1 MPTGGLKIRQLA
13 GPLDRTGRKC
23 DNTCAMGKYHKRISD
38 QMLAFKLEGAGAV
51 LIEGV
56 KWCGKTT
63 TSEQIAQSKVY
74 IDEIREQIG
83 NLDVLQVNP
92 AMALDGTPPHL
103 IDEWQLAPF
112 LWDCVRHRVDHED
125 GLGRFILTGSSVP
138 ADQSEIAHSGAG
150 RFAWLKMRPMTLWES
165 GESSGSVSLEKLFAD
180 ADFHAAASNG
190 MTLADVAFAACRGGW
205 PKSIGLSRRAALQQ
219 AYNYVDALVERD
231 ISRVDGTLRDP
242 VRARRLLRSY
252 ARLQGTQATASVLR
266 ADLVAN
272 ADGDNIKE
280 DTIYSYLSAFR
291 KLFAVEDARA
301 WCANLRCKTPIR
313 TTDTRYFVDPS
324 IATAALELGPDD
336 LMSDL
341 ASFGFIFETLAMRDL
356 RVYAESA
363 FGEVCHFK
371 DKQGRECDA
380 VIRIRGG
387 KYALVEIK
395 LGGGALVEEG
405 ARALNSL
412 ERLIDTGKSGRPT
425 FKMVLVATGD
435 YAYRRPDGVI
445 VCPITCL
452 RP

>member
-1 MPTGGLKIRQLA
+1 M
-13 GPLDRTGRKC
+13 
-23 DNTCAMGKYHKRISD
+23 
-38 QMLAFKLEGAGAV
+38 V
-51 LIEGV
+51 EGV

-63 TSEQIAQSKVY
+63 TSEQIARSRVY
-74 IDEIREQIG
+74 IDEIREQVG
-83 NLDVLQVNP
+83 DLNVLKINT
-92 AMALDGTPPHL
+92 AMVLDGAHPHL

-112 LWDCVRHRVDHED
+112 LWDSVRHRVDHAD
-125 GLGRFILTGSSVP
+125 GVGCFILTGSSVP
-138 ADQSEIAHSGAG
+138 ADQSEIFHSGAG
-150 RFAWLKMRPMTLWES
+150 RFAWLKMRPMSLWES
-165 GESSGSVSLEKLFAD
+165 GESSGTVSLGRLFSEGNLD
-180 ADFHAAASNG
+180 VAASSG
-190 MTLADVAFAACRGGW
+190 MTLSDVAFAACRGGW
-205 PKSIGLSRRAALQQ
+205 PKSIGLSRRAALEQ

-231 ISRVDGTLRDP
+231 ISRVDGTLRDA

-252 ARLQGTQATASVLR
+252 ARLQGTQATASALR

-291 KLFAVEDARA
+291 KLFAVEDAKA

-324 IATAALELGPDD
+324 IATAALELGPED

-341 ASFGFIFETLAMRDL
+341 ATFGFIFETLAMRDL
-356 RVYAESA
+356 RVYAEPL

-380 VIRIRGG
+380 VVKIRGG

-395 LGGGALVEEG
+395 LGGGTLVEEG
-405 ARALNSL
+405 ARSLNTL
-412 ERLIDTGKSGRPT
+412 ESLIDTGKNGRPA
-425 FKMVLVATGD
+425 FKMVLTAVGD
-435 YAYRRPDGVI
+435 YAYRRGDGVI
-445 VCPITCL
+445 VCPIGCL